1 MIDWSDGDYEK
12 TALTL
17 EPATARVMEVALPRP
32 GERVLDIGCGTGNA
46 ALAAARLGAQVTA
59 VDPAARLLQV
69 ARERA
74 EREGLTLAWAQGE
87 AGAIP
92 AEDARFDLAV
102 SVFAAIFAPD
112 AERVA
117 SELLRVV
124 RPGGRVVMT
133 SWVGEGAI
141 AEAGRLL
148 WGALAPLAPP
158 SPTPPPA
165 PPRWGERDFVE
176 QLFGARGARVAI
188 SEESIAFTAASP
200 AAWFAEQERHH
211 PAWRFAHRALAAR
224 PGAWDELRDRSVE
237 RLAARNEDPT
247 AFLTRSRYL
256 LITVH
261 RLERWEAHLPPCFF
275 LLSVFAFVFVGAF
288 VDDAFEVFAGAEA
301 TGNASMAVTAGAA
314 ETTGAAED
322 GSTWIKVDPCGWE
335 GEGAARDVAREAG
348 RSGEGAGRRRAKQAA
363 TARTTEATT
372 PTRAKRARGAGGG
385 GAPREIW
392 AGSGVASG

>member
-17 EPATARVMEVALPRP
+17 EPVTARVMEVALPRP

-46 ALAAARLGAQVTA
+46 ALAAARLGAEVTA

-133 SWVGEGAI
+133 SWISEGGI

-148 WGALAPLAPP
+148 WSAMAPLAPP
-158 SPTPPPA
+158 SPTPPPS
-165 PPRWGERDFVE
+165 PPRWGEQDFVE
-176 QLFGARGARVAI
+176 QLFGARGARVTV

-211 PAWRFAHRALAAR
+211 PAWRSIHRALAAR

-237 RLAARNEDPT
+237 RLAAWNEDPT

-261 RLERWEAHLPPCFF
+261 R
-275 LLSVFAFVFVGAF
+275 
-288 VDDAFEVFAGAEA
+288 
-301 TGNASMAVTAGAA
+301 
-314 ETTGAAED
+314 
-322 GSTWIKVDPCGWE
+322 
-335 GEGAARDVAREAG
+335 
-348 RSGEGAGRRRAKQAA
+348 
-363 TARTTEATT
+363 
-372 PTRAKRARGAGGG
+372 
-385 GAPREIW
+385 
-392 AGSGVASG
+392 